1 MRNRS
6 MAELQLIAHRE
17 LLRNRSIT
25 MYTFDNGVEK
35 RKPANPIT
43 RTQLALERI
52 LNVLSD
58 LGVDAAWTYEEVGDA

>member
-1 MRNRS
+1 MRNL
-6 MAELQLIAHRE
+6 AELQLIAHRE

-35 RKPANPIT
+35 RKPANPFT

-52 LNVLSD
+52 LNALSD
-58 LGVDAAWTYEEVGDA
+58 VRVDAAWIYEEVGDA